1 MNWRSRVR
9 QALRDP
15 SVAAGIAQIVAYYMK
30 EHIDRS
36 EGRGAGGQ
44 AVAHAPLKPLYGEF
58 WTNKPVKGGTVVK
71 TRQTASGRT
80 EYLVRVPGYRNGGHP
95 LRDTGL
101 LYGSLT
107 ATGKASGSS
116 IKVTLRGPKYAL
128 YQDKGL
134 TTKRTNYIPLTLAA
148 KRGHGTG
155 NDPGKEGFTKG
166 RDYLLARRGVKVP
179 ARPFLLPTRQEMTAV
194 GKSIYLGLRS
204 ILKRT

>member
-1 MNWRSRVR
+1 VNWRSRVR
-9 QALRDP
+9 QALGDP
-15 SVAAGIAQIVAYYMK
+15 SVAAGIAQIVAFYMK
-30 EHIDRS
+30 DHIDRS

-44 AVAHAPLKPLYGEF
+44 AVAYAPLKSLYGEF
-58 WTNKPVKGGTVVK
+58 WTSKPVKGGTVVK

-80 EYLVRVPGYRNGGHP
+80 EYL
-95 LRDTGL
+95 RDSGL

-155 NDPGKEGFTKG
+155 NDPGKEGFTEG